1 MFYLFTESSNTFVEL
16 PPELCSIIMSPISI
30 TTFYS
35 FSFVPSIMHR
45 LESLLIAVNIKKMH
59 LDHHCMQNDLIPTM
73 KVHYLSY
80 KCSSSG
86 WQVRS
91 WRAVHPFLIRMFW
104 LRVGGVEII
113 ISDIHFLSNGSLE
126 DKTCNVS

>member
-73 KVHYLSY
+73 KVHYPSY
-80 KCSSSG
+80 NCSSSG

-91 WRAVHPFLIRMFW
+91 WGAVHPFFYKNVLAP
-104 LRVGGVEII
+104 RVGGGR
-113 ISDIHFLSNGSLE
+113 GSGDHNYWHPLLV
-126 DKTCNVS
+126 KCFPWR